1 MRGIVTLAA
10 AYALPIGFPYRDLI
24 LMCAFV
30 VVVGTLLI
38 QGLTL
43 PLLLKRL
50 APVEDRTVEHEFR
63 MARKLALKAA
73 IATIGDAP
81 SEVAEAIRREYGA
94 MLEQTRDGAEF
105 DTAQN
110 RFRRDALAA
119 ARDTALALRR
129 DGTIGD
135 DAFHRLEEEL
145 DWLELG
151 AAPRAVE

>member
-1 MRGIVTLAA
+1 
-10 AYALPIGFPYRDLI
+10 
-24 LMCAFV
+24 
-30 VVVGTLLI
+30 
-38 QGLTL
+38 
-43 PLLLKRL
+43 
-50 APVEDRTVEHEFR
+50 